1 MSSREPLILNVDDND
16 GARYVKT
23 RILQVAGF
31 EVIEAATGGDALAL
45 VRQRAPDLVLL
56 DVKLPDINGL
66 EVCRIIKTDAA
77 TASIL
82 VLQTSA
88 ALIHRN
94 DRIRALE
101 GGADNYLVAP
111 IEAEELVANVNA
123 LLRLRRVQSEL
134 LESEERFRQI
144 AENIEDVFWIFSPI
158 DLHLLYVS
166 PGFEALWGRAADM
179 VRADLR
185 SWVETVHE
193 MDRPRVR
200 TAFEVLLQS
209 GDYDE
214 EYRIV
219 RPDGSVRWV
228 RDRGFQV
235 KNAAPGVRRIARI
248 TSDIS
253 IKKAAE
259 KLRHDADS
267 RKDEF
272 LATLAHE
279 LRNPLG
285 PIRTAVEL
293 MRTVN
298 GNAAAVHEKAH
309 DTISRQ
315 VNHLARLVD
324 DLLDISRISQGK
336 VTLKPQD
343 TELKSF
349 VNAALETTSPFV
361 NSRGH
366 ELRVQLPE
374 QEVYVYGDAI
384 RLAQILGNLLHNA
397 AKYTPRGGRITLTA
411 APAGEEL
418 LITVEDT
425 GIGISVDAIDGI
437 FDLFAQGDVSPD
449 RAQDGLG
456 VGLSLVKK
464 LVDLHNGRVYAYS
477 AGPGAGSMFKVY
489 LPLSYPERKPEAAAP
504 TAGSGQQAMRP
515 QKVFLVD
522 DNPDAVEMLQMF
534 LDASGY
540 ETASACDAD
549 SAIKGAQEFGPDVI
563 LLDIGLPGASGYD
576 VTRALRKLPQF
587 AHTRIIAL
595 TGYGQARD
603 RERALEAGFDHH
615 LVKPVMLDTLLGL
628 IRDGAHRD
636 LNA

>member
-23 RILQVAGF
+23 RVLQVAGF
-31 EVIEAATGGDALAL
+31 EVIEAATGSDALAL
-45 VRQRAPDLVLL
+45 VKQRTPDLVLL

-66 EVCRIIKTDAA
+66 EVCRIIKTDPA

-94 DRIRALE
+94 DKIRALE

-123 LLRLRRVQSEL
+123 LLRLRRVQTEL

-144 AENIEDVFWIFSPI
+144 AENIEDVFWIFSP
-158 DLHLLYVS
+158 LELELLYVS
-166 PGFEALWGRAADM
+166 PGFEALWGRSADM
-179 VRADLR
+179 VRTDLR
-185 SWVETVHE
+185 SWLETVHE
-193 MDRPRVR
+193 TDRRRVR
-200 TAFEVLLQS
+200 AAFEVLLQS

-228 RDRGFQV
+228 RDRGFHV
-235 KNAAPGVRRIARI
+235 KNTAPGVRRIARI

-253 IKKAAE
+253 VKKAAE

-293 MRTVN
+293 MRSVN
-298 GNAAAVHEKAH
+298 GNANAVHEKAR

-343 TELKSF
+343 VELKTF
-349 VNAALETTSPFV
+349 VNAAVETAAPFI

-366 ELRVQLPE
+366 ALHVHLPE
-374 QEVYVYGDAI
+374 QAVHVYGDSI
-384 RLAQILGNLLHNA
+384 RLTQIFGNLLHNA
-397 AKYTPRGGRITLTA
+397 AKYTPRGGRITLHATLTDT
-411 APAGEEL
+411 EL
-418 LITVEDT
+418 LISVEDT

-464 LVDLHNGRVYAYS
+464 LVDLHNGRVHAYS
-477 AGPGAGSMFKVY
+477 AGPGTGSIFKVY
-489 LPLSYPERKPEAAAP
+489 LPLSASLPKTETPAPAAR
-504 TAGSGQQAMRP
+504 GQADARRL
-515 QKVFLVD
+515 KVFLVD
-522 DNPDAVEMLQMF
+522 DNPDAVEMLRMF
-534 LDASGY
+534 LDVSGY
-540 ETASACDAD
+540 ETDFAYDAD
-549 SAIKGAQEFGPDVI
+549 SAVKGAQTFDPDVI

-587 AHTRIIAL
+587 ERTLIIAL

-603 RERALEAGFDHH
+603 REKALEAGFNHH
-615 LVKPVMLDTLLGL
+615 LVKPVMLDSLLAL
-628 IRDGAHRD
+628 
-636 LNA
+636 